1 MREIRLYGSEG
12 GGMSNHLS
20 LPLSGLKPQKHVF
33 SHTPSCG
40 RGRAMSASGRR
51 SPPPAT
57 LTSGRKH
64 RERQKQESCGTGI
77 APLK

>member
-57 LTSGRKH
+57 LTLGRKDIKEFVGAT
-64 RERQKQESCGTGI
+64 RGRPNSQ
-77 APLK
+77 